1 MNDFVE
7 ALKRLSVK
15 RGALKRRAEPT
26 SRFNA
31 STLQRFNEP

>member
-15 RGALKRRAEPT
+15 RGRRSAALN
-26 SRFNA
+26 RFHA
-31 STLQRFNEP
+31 LTLPRFHVLNEP